1 MEGCPKGVCSYVN
14 MFVFAVLS
22 GLVGLIAYEIF
33 QEVGGSSEP
42 LRDHYHE

>member
-1 MEGCPKGVCSYVN
+1 MWN

-33 QEVGGSSEP
+33 QEVEGSSEP
-42 LRDHYHE
+42 LHDHYHE